1 MDGPF
6 VKKRKKSSKRSF
18 GPRCHKMATNIIKS
32 AVVLK
37 KLMPHSRVATL
48 ALEALEKPWKFVS
61 PGKSPGKALE
71 FFISPGKA
79 LESPGI

>member
-1 MDGPF
+1 M
-6 VKKRKKSSKRSF
+6 KQLL
-18 GPRCHKMATNIIKS
+18 I
-32 AVVLK
+32 LY
-37 KLMPHSRVATL
+37 RVATL

-79 LESPGI
+79 LETPGNLTTNIFEFIFLQNFRLRRAFFISFYWSSVVQL